1 MPITL
6 SGGGFTFN
14 DANFSI
20 IGERLESGQVYTT
33 DGVSYGLTN
42 FSEFS
47 VGAGEAT
54 GLTYE
59 YADEPNTTV
68 SIGNDASEGNYIA
81 VDLANFDDEFTV
93 TIDSFDSVITDKQNS
108 TFEVLSRIYLESEP
122 RNNRS
127 WGMPAI
133 FVGGTSLATFDG
145 IVGSIYT
152 NISDVWRHRVVQI
165 IDGYGGVLVS
175 GNVTFTDSTP
185 RWVWIRFRI
194 EDNGATDNWYL
205 KSWEGDISAE
215 PASWDGSNL
224 STFKRDYTNLG
235 TKMGFAGLSLMY
247 QNVEFRLSYFS
258 FSSDP
263 DTIPPPTP
271 N

>member
-1 MPITL
+1 MGITI
-6 SGGGFTFN
+6 SGGNVTIDGGN
-14 DANFSI
+14 LSI
-20 IGERLESGQVYTT
+20 INTSLTSGQVYTE
-33 DGVSYGLTN
+33 GAANYGFSD

-81 VDLANFDDEFTV
+81 VDLASFDDEFTV

-122 RNNRS
+122 RNNRT

-145 IVGSIYT
+145 IAG
-152 NISDVWRHRVVQI
+152 NISVNTSDVWRHRVDQTI
-165 IDGYGGVLVS
+165 NGAGSAILQGT
-175 GNVTFTDSTP
+175 VTFTDSAP
-185 RWVWIRFRI
+185 RWVWIRFRV
-194 EDNGATDNWYL
+194 EDNGATDDWYL

-215 PASWDGSNL
+215 PASWELSSL

-235 TKMGFAGLSLMY
+235 TKMGFAGIGVLMY

-271 N
+271 